1 MYKKKPNHLIKHFDF
16 LCIDGICAVLVMC
29 ISYYVRHKTFAFS
42 GSIYGSVMIYMIMS
56 HIVIALFNES
66 YKNIL
71 RRGMWRELVSV
82 IKHTS
87 LMLVSII
94 FILFVA
100 KQGDQYSRTV
110 LIMQWLI
117 SIPVLFA
124 FRQLRKYYLKKE
136 NKNATKRNMVI
147 ICSRKRAAEIMER
160 LRKYSYENIEIDGII
175 LCEKKTSRKHI
186 NGVPIVAVGLEAGTE
201 YLKHGWVDEVFIQL
215 PTKEEGSLEW
225 LQEKCEIMGII
236 THVALEHGLDRKRQI
251 VEKVGDYAVLTTTV
265 KLVTIEEM
273 WMKRCMD
280 VCGSLVGLL
289 MTGILIVF
297 IAPIIYIK
305 SPGPILFSQERVGKN
320 GKKFRM
326 YKFRSMYIDAEERKA
341 ELMAQNELA
350 STLMF
355 KMEDDPRIIGGKN
368 GIGGFIR
375 KTSIDEFPQFWN
387 VLKGDMSLVGTRPPT
402 VDEWEAY
409 EAHHRKRLAI
419 KPGITGLWQISGRSN
434 IKDFEEVVRLDTEY
448 INDWSLGADVKILA
462 KTVLMLVK
470 RDGAW

>member
-16 LCIDGICAVLVMC
+16 LCIDGICADLVMW
-29 ISYYVRHKTFAFS
+29 ISYYMRHKTFSFS
-42 GSIYGSVMIYMIMS
+42 GDIYGSILVYMIMS
-56 HIVIALFNES
+56 HVVIALFNES

-82 IKHTS
+82 VKHTS

-124 FRQLRKYYLKKE
+124 CRQLRKYDLKKE
-136 NKNATKRNMVI
+136 NKNVTKRNIVI
-147 ICSRKRAAEIMER
+147 ICSRKRAAEIIER
-160 LRKYSYENIEIDGII
+160 LSKYSYERIEIDGII

-186 NGVPIVAVGLEAGTE
+186 NGIPIVAVGLEEGIK
-201 YLKHGWVDEVFIQL
+201 YLQRKWVDEVFIQL
-215 PTKEEGSLEW
+215 PAREEGSLEW
-225 LQEKCEIMGII
+225 IQEQCETMGII
-236 THVALEHGLDRKRQI
+236 THVVLDHVLDRKRQI

-280 VCGSLVGLL
+280 VCGALVGLFF
-289 MTGILIVF
+289 TGLLVMFVGPIL
-297 IAPIIYIK
+297 YIK
-305 SPGPILFSQERVGKN
+305 SPGPIFFSQERVGKN

-326 YKFRSMYIDAEERKA
+326 YKFRSMYMDAEERKA

-402 VDEWEAY
+402 VDEWEDY

-448 INDWSLGADVKILA
+448 INDWSLAEDVKILG

-470 RDGAW
+470 RDGAM